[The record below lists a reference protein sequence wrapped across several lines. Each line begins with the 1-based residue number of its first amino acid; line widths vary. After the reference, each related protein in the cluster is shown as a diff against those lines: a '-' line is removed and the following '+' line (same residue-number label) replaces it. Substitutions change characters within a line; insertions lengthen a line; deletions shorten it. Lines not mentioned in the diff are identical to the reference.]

1 MIRIPDIFSFV
12 YNKRDKGEL
21 YMWGSNGSGQLGIG
35 NQKEQNTPQK
45 VDLANVKKVS
55 MDGMTTSALTTDGK
69 MYIWGANGTYG
80 LGLEMN
86 EETGQYY
93 ILLKPKQV
101 ETMSSYKLSD
111 IQIANGL
118 FSALTDKADLYTWC
132 SDKDYKY
139 YSRREDSYPYY
150 QPIKI
155 SSDVKT
161 YYLGRTSFILQ
172 NDGKLLSFGQNKHGE
187 AGTGAGTYG
196 YNYGTDRAYSITKPT
211 KILTNVKAVTH
222 DSVNRMM
229 YLKNDGS
236 LWAAGSG
243 KYGVLSELD
252 EENSTQY
259 NFYRNPILITLKGKS
274 PSLTVKDGNNSGTTD
289 PEEPD
294 SGDIDDGD
302 YGHDQGNKDNAGDK
316 QQDQVGGQIKPF
328 TPATKKPSTITTI
341 AVSGTNIL
349 KIQNVKG
356 KKVKIRWK
364 KNTQAVGYQIQYSV
378 NYPRPKGHGLV
389 TAQSY

>member
-118 FSALTDKADLYTWC
+118 FSA
-132 SDKDYKY
+132 
-139 YSRREDSYPYY
+139 
-150 QPIKI
+150 
-155 SSDVKT
+155 
-161 YYLGRTSFILQ
+161 
-172 NDGKLLSFGQNKHGE
+172 
-187 AGTGAGTYG
+187 
-196 YNYGTDRAYSITKPT
+196 
-211 KILTNVKAVTH
+211 
-222 DSVNRMM
+222 
-229 YLKNDGS
+229 
-236 LWAAGSG
+236 
-243 KYGVLSELD
+243 
-252 EENSTQY
+252 
-259 NFYRNPILITLKGKS
+259 
-274 PSLTVKDGNNSGTTD
+274 
-289 PEEPD
+289 
-294 SGDIDDGD
+294 
-302 YGHDQGNKDNAGDK
+302 
-316 QQDQVGGQIKPF
+316 
-328 TPATKKPSTITTI
+328 
-341 AVSGTNIL
+341 
-349 KIQNVKG
+349 
-356 KKVKIRWK
+356 
-364 KNTQAVGYQIQYSV
+364 
-378 NYPRPKGHGLV
+378 
-389 TAQSY
+389 

>member
-1 MIRIPDIFSFV
+1 
-12 YNKRDKGEL
+12 
-21 YMWGSNGSGQLGIG
+21 MWGSNGSGQLGIG

-161 YYLGRTSFILQ
+161 YSLGRTSFILQ

-259 NFYRNPILITLKGKS
+259 NFYRNPILITLITLKGKS
-274 PSLTVKDGNNSGTTD
+274 PSLTVKDDNNSGTTD

-364 KNTQAVGYQIQYSV
+364 KNTKVAGYRIQYSMKKNFKSGMKTIYSKWSSV
-378 NYPRPKGHGLV
+378 KKV
-389 TAQSY
+389 KIKK

>member
-1 MIRIPDIFSFV
+1 
-12 YNKRDKGEL
+12 
-21 YMWGSNGSGQLGIG
+21 MWRSNGSGQLGIG

-55 MDGMTTSALTTDGK
+55 MDCMTTSALTTDGK

-161 YYLGRTSFILQ
+161 YSLGRTSFILQ

-187 AGTGAGTYG
+187 VGTGAGTYG
-196 YNYGTDRAYSITKPT
+196 YNYETDRAYSITKPA
-211 KILTNVKAVTH
+211 KILTNVKEFVISTDESESYIHAAI
-222 DSVNRMM
+222 
-229 YLKNDGS
+229 KNDGS
-236 LWAAGSG
+236 LYAWG
-243 KYGVLSELD
+243 D
-252 EENSTQY
+252 NS
-259 NFYRNPILITLKGKS
+259 FGAIGI
-274 PSLTVKDGNNSGTTD
+274 
-289 PEEPD
+289 
-294 SGDIDDGD
+294 
-302 YGHDQGNKDNAGDK
+302 
-316 QQDQVGGQIKPF
+316 IK
-328 TPATKKPSTITTI
+328 K
-341 AVSGTNIL
+341 
-349 KIQNVKG
+349 
-356 KKVKIRWK
+356 
-364 KNTQAVGYQIQYSV
+364 
-378 NYPRPKGHGLV
+378 
-389 TAQSY
+389 